1 MNDLILATISSFI
14 WSVSTLIDKNY
25 LLKKYKPYEM
35 FLFRS
40 PIFLVLGILT
50 SVLLNNNVQA
60 YNKLTKNEILY
71 NIGSVFFN
79 FIALVIFWYLLTK
92 NDSHYTLGT
101 IQPLYICFV
110 VLLSYLLFNEKMNQ
124 IQFFGFALVIIG
136 VMIVNM
142 YKEN

>member
-1 MNDLILATISSFI
+1 ML
-14 WSVSTLIDKNY
+14 KNICVV
-25 LLKKYKPYEM
+25 
-35 FLFRS
+35 R
-40 PIFLVLGILT
+40 
-50 SVLLNNNVQA
+50 N
-60 YNKLTKNEILY
+60 NKLTKNEILY
-71 NIGSVFFN
+71 NIGSVFFK

-124 IQFFGFALVIIG
+124 IQFFGLTLVIIG

>member
-79 FIALVIFWYLLTK
+79 FIRDAHQDLAKIDDL
-92 NDSHYTLGT
+92 DSSSDR
-101 IQPLYICFV
+101 IKKKDFI
-110 VLLSYLLFNEKMNQ
+110 LLS
-124 IQFFGFALVIIG
+124 V
-136 VMIVNM
+136 V
-142 YKEN
+142 

>member
-79 FIALVIFWYLLTK
+79 LLSSFFGLFSFILLAPLLDVIF
-92 NDSHYTLGT
+92 
-101 IQPLYICFV
+101 I
-110 VLLSYLLFNEKMNQ
+110 
-124 IQFFGFALVIIG
+124 
-136 VMIVNM
+136 
-142 YKEN
+142 